1 MMSRKS
7 PHFKAV
13 NAEVTNS
20 MAILQVMADRHI
32 RNITSNCN
40 NHFFHYDTSAQIDD
54 TFSGLSLTELSGVF
68 IMFAGLM
75 LCAICA
81 FLVENMFRAHAIWRQ
96 LKITITKHDQVESKT
111 EAVDRVFK
119 RIALKWNVR
128 ELVYEAGSVQ
138 SLQLN

>member
-20 MAILQVMADRHI
+20 MAILQVAADRHI

-54 TFSGLSLTELSGVF
+54 TFSGLSLTALSGVF
-68 IMFAGLM
+68 ITFAGLM

-81 FLVENMFRAHAIWRQ
+81 FLVENMFCAHAIWRKS
-96 LKITITKHDQVESKT
+96 KIVIPKRNHVESKM
-111 EAVDRVFK
+111 EAANK
-119 RIALKWNVR
+119 ALEEMMLKWNIH
-128 ELVYEAGSVQ
+128 ELVFEAGSVRHC
-138 SLQLN
+138 S